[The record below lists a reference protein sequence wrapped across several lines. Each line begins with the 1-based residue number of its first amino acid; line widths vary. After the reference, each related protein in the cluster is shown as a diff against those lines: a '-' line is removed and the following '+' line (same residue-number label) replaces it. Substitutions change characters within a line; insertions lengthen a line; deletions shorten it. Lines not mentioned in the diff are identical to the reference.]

1 KFVESAGVKY
11 IETSAK
17 NSINVEQ
24 VFQAIAT
31 EIMSTLQQAES
42 PPESKP
48 VETPTPVK
56 QN

>member
-31 EIMSTLQQAES
+31 EIMSTLQQAEP